1 MFTLNTYTFFCPG
14 LLLVLAGCAQSPAA
28 SSARDTAFSHSLKPV
43 APADIW
49 KRSPEV
55 TREGR
60 YTLVS
65 VKSADAQREPL
76 NQLIDITMP
85 VSLVSSVGEGFR
97 YLLFQSGYSL
107 CGRYGANFAEL
118 LNRPLPAVQRRLGPV
133 RLSEALQVVAGPAW
147 RMTVD
152 EVNRE
157 VCFVLRE
164 AYLAQ
169 ARPGTS
175 PATTTAASPVISSP
189 APASAAGTP
198 SLSASA
204 QPGRSETLPLPAVPV
219 LASASTGQGVT
230 AKNTVPSPSASA
242 VATTP
247 AATSSGGV
255 VSPSQA
261 TAKNTASAPT
271 ASSPSGAASVVS
283 GAAPAGRNPFSG
295 SDLTGKTTV
304 TAAVASSSHPA
315 SPAASASSSLT
326 TSSAPAS
333 SAPVPAPKLTGT
345 PVKALPSGPEWKA
358 AAGITLKESLTAWA
372 EKADCPNGGH
382 WVVIWQTPV
391 DYLIEAPLTFRGSFE
406 SALDQVFD
414 LYRPAEKRLYA
425 EAHRAQCLV
434 SVAGRPADR

>member
-28 SSARDTAFSHSLKPV
+28 SSVRDAAFSHSLKPA

-49 KRSPEV
+49 QRSPEV

-85 VSLVSSVGEGFR
+85 VSLVSSVGDGFR

-107 CGRYGANFAEL
+107 CGRYGADFAEL

-169 ARPGTS
+169 TKTRPGTS
-175 PATTTAASPVISSP
+175 PVTTTPAVASAV
-189 APASAAGTP
+189 PASAGGT
-198 SLSASA
+198 SSVGTR
-204 QPGRSETLPLPAVPV
+204 PGRSETLPLPAVPV
-219 LASASTGQGVT
+219 LTTSSPGQGVT
-230 AKNTVPSPSASA
+230 VKNTAASPSVSA
-242 VATTP
+242 AVTTP
-247 AATSSGGV
+247 AATSTGGV
-255 VSPSQA
+255 VSPSQVK
-261 TAKNTASAPT
+261 AKNTVSAPT
-271 ASSPSGAASVVS
+271 AASPSGATSAAS
-283 GAAPAGRNPFSG
+283 GAVTSGRNPFSG

-304 TAAVASSSHPA
+304 TAVVASSSHPA

-326 TSSAPAS
+326 PSSAPALS
-333 SAPVPAPKLTGT
+333 VPAPAPKLTGT

-358 AAGITLKESLTAWA
+358 AAGTTLKESLTAWA
-372 EKADCPNGGH
+372 ERAICPNGGN

-434 SVAGRPADR
+434 SVTGRPADR

>member
-1 MFTLNTYTFFCPG
+1 MFTLNTYSFFCPG

-28 SSARDTAFSHSLKPV
+28 SSARDTAFSHSLKPA

-49 KRSPEV
+49 QRSPEV

-85 VSLVSSVGEGFR
+85 VSLVSSVGDGFR

-107 CGRYGANFAEL
+107 CGRYGADFAEL

-175 PATTTAASPVISSP
+175 PATTTAASPVISSL
-189 APASAAGTP
+189 APASAAGAP

-219 LASASTGQGVT
+219 LASASPGQGVA
-230 AKNTVPSPSASA
+230 AKNTAASPSVSA
-242 VATTP
+242 AGTTP
-247 AATSSGGV
+247 AATSIGGV
-255 VSPSQA
+255 TSSSQVKE
-261 TAKNTASAPT
+261 KNTVSAP
-271 ASSPSGAASVVS
+271 AAASPSGAIVS

-326 TSSAPAS
+326 SSSVPAS

>member
-1 MFTLNTYTFFCPG
+1 MSINTYTFLCPG
-14 LLLVLAGCAQSPAA
+14 LFLMLAGCTQSPAA
-28 SSARDTAFSHSLKPV
+28 SSARDAAFSDSLKPAV
-43 APADIW
+43 PADIW
-49 KRSPEV
+49 QRSPEV

-60 YTLVS
+60 YTLIS

-85 VSLVSSVGEGFR
+85 VSLVNSVGEGFR

-107 CGRYGANFAEL
+107 CGRYGAEFAEV

-157 VCFVLRE
+157 VCFVLRD

-169 ARPGTS
+169 ARPASS
-175 PATTTAASPVISSP
+175 PVTAAPAVSAFAAAVSS
-189 APASAAGTP
+189 AGVQT
-198 SLSASA
+198 L
-204 QPGRSETLPLPAVPV
+204 QDETHPLPAVPV
-219 LASASTGQGVT
+219 LTASGSGGNGTV
-230 AKNTVPSPSASA
+230 NTPPVSPSSSTAT
-242 VATTP
+242 VNQMATTGGHAAVSP
-247 AATSSGGV
+247 SLTPATANNKSPAAVVASAATSPDATST
-255 VSPSQA
+255 PSTA
-261 TAKNTASAPT
+261 TTAI
-271 ASSPSGAASVVS
+271 
-283 GAAPAGRNPFSG
+283 GRNPFSG
-295 SDLTGKTTV
+295 KDLSGKITASTAVVSTV
-304 TAAVASSSHPA
+304 
-315 SPAASASSSLT
+315 SPSPVPVL
-326 TSSAPAS
+326 SAP
-333 SAPVPAPKLTGT
+333 PPQLTGT
-345 PVKALPSGPEWKA
+345 PVKALSSGPEWKA
-358 AAGITLKESLTAWA
+358 AAGITLQESLTAWA

-391 DYLIEAPLTFRGSFE
+391 DYLVEAPLTFRGSFE

-434 SVAGRPADR
+434 SVTGRPVDR

>member
-1 MFTLNTYTFFCPG
+1 MFTINSCTFFCPG

-28 SSARDTAFSHSLKPV
+28 SSARDAAFSHSLKP
-43 APADIW
+43 ASPADIW
-49 KRSPEV
+49 QRSPEV

-85 VSLVSSVGEGFR
+85 VSLVSSVGDGFR

-107 CGRYGANFAEL
+107 CGRYGADFAEL

-164 AYLAQ
+164 AYLVQ
-169 ARPGTS
+169 ARPAPS
-175 PATTTAASPVISSP
+175 PVTTTPSSPVVSSVAQVP
-189 APASAAGTP
+189 AAGT
-198 SLSASA
+198 SSVSTR
-204 QPGRSETLPLPAVPV
+204 PGQSETLPLPAVPV
-219 LASASTGQGVT
+219 LAMSSPGQGVT
-230 AKNTVPSPSASA
+230 VKNTAASPSVSA
-242 VATTP
+242 AGATP
-247 AATSSGGV
+247 AATSTGGV
-255 VSPSQA
+255 VSPPQVK
-261 TAKNTASAPT
+261 AKNTVSVPT
-271 ASSPSGAASVVS
+271 AASPSGVT
-283 GAAPAGRNPFSG
+283 AAPGAVTSGRNPFSG
-295 SDLTGKTTV
+295 RDLTGKATATV
-304 TAAVASSSHPA
+304 PASSSSRPA
-315 SPAASASSSLT
+315 SPVVSASPSLT
-326 TSSAPAS
+326 SSSSVALSASAPA
-333 SAPVPAPKLTGT
+333 PALTGT
-345 PVKALPSGPEWKA
+345 PVTALPSGPEWKA
-358 AAGITLKESLTAWA
+358 VAGTTLQESLTAWA

-391 DYLIEAPLTFRGSFE
+391 DYRIEAPLTFRGSFE
-406 SALDQVFD
+406 SALDQVFE

-434 SVAGRPADR
+434 SVTGRPVDR

>member
-1 MFTLNTYTFFCPG
+1 MFTLNTYPFFCSG
-14 LLLVLAGCAQSPAA
+14 LLLVLAGCSQSPAA
-28 SSARDTAFSHSLKPV
+28 SSARDAAFSHSLKPA

-49 KRSPEV
+49 QRSPEV

-85 VSLVSSVGEGFR
+85 VSLVSSVGDGFR

-107 CGRYGANFAEL
+107 CGRYGADFAEL

-169 ARPGTS
+169 AKTRPGSS
-175 PATTTAASPVISSP
+175 PVTTTPAVASAV
-189 APASAAGTP
+189 PASAGGT
-198 SLSASA
+198 SSVGIR
-204 QPGRSETLPLPAVPV
+204 PGQSETLPLPAVPV
-219 LASASTGQGVT
+219 LTTSSPGQGATV
-230 AKNTVPSPSASA
+230 KNTAASPSVS
-242 VATTP
+242 VAGTAP
-247 AATSSGGV
+247 AATSIGGV
-255 VSPSQA
+255 VSPSQVK
-261 TAKNTASAPT
+261 AKNTVSAPT
-271 ASSPSGAASVVS
+271 AASASGAAFAAS
-283 GAAPAGRNPFSG
+283 GAVPAGRNPFSG
-295 SDLTGKTTV
+295 RDPAGKTTATAPV
-304 TAAVASSSHPA
+304 TSSSHPV
-315 SPAASASSSLT
+315 SPAASATSSLT
-326 TSSAPAS
+326 PSSAPALS
-333 SAPVPAPKLTGT
+333 VPAPAPKLTGT
-345 PVKALPSGPEWKA
+345 PITALPSGAEWKA
-358 AAGITLKESLTAWA
+358 AAGTTLKESLTAWA
-372 EKADCPNGGH
+372 EKADCPNGGN

-434 SVAGRPADR
+434 SVTGHPADR

>member
-1 MFTLNTYTFFCPG
+1 MSINTYTFLCPG

-28 SSARDTAFSHSLKPV
+28 SSVRDAAFSHSLKPA

-49 KRSPEV
+49 QRSPEV

-85 VSLVSSVGEGFR
+85 VSLVSSVGDGFR

-107 CGRYGANFAEL
+107 CGRYGAEFAEL

-157 VCFVLRE
+157 VCFVLRD

-169 ARPGTS
+169 ARPASS
-175 PATTTAASPVISSP
+175 PVTAAP
-189 APASAAGTP
+189 AVAPAVSASAAGV
-198 SLSASA
+198 SSAGV
-204 QPGRSETLPLPAVPV
+204 QTRQSETLPLPAVPV
-219 LASASTGQGVT
+219 LTASGSGSNGTVKTPPVSSPPPASS
-230 AKNTVPSPSASA
+230 ATV
-242 VATTP
+242 
-247 AATSSGGV
+247 
-255 VSPSQA
+255 
-261 TAKNTASAPT
+261 KNTASSTVKTSAKVP
-271 ASSPSGAASVVS
+271 AAGTPVV
-283 GAAPAGRNPFSG
+283 AATGCNPFSG
-295 SDLTGKTTV
+295 KNLTGKTTA
-304 TAAVASSSHPA
+304 TTPAVST
-315 SPAASASSSLT
+315 ASASPV
-326 TSSAPAS
+326 APT
-333 SAPVPAPKLTGT
+333 APSPTPALSTPAPKLIGT
-345 PVKALPSGPEWKA
+345 PVKAQPSGPEWKA
-358 AAGITLKESLTAWA
+358 AAGTTLKESLTAWA

-391 DYLIEAPLTFRGSFE
+391 DYRIEAPLTFRGSFE
-406 SALDQVFD
+406 SALDQVFE

-425 EAHRAQCLV
+425 EANRTQCLV
-434 SVAGRPADR
+434 SVTGRPVDR

>member
-1 MFTLNTYTFFCPG
+1 MFTLNSYPFFCPG
-14 LLLVLAGCAQSPAA
+14 LLLVLAGCAQSPGA
-28 SSARDTAFSHSLKPV
+28 SSARDAAFSHSLKPV

-49 KRSPEV
+49 QRSPEV

-85 VSLVSSVGEGFR
+85 MSLVSSVGDGFR

-107 CGRYGANFAEL
+107 CGRYGADFAEL

-147 RMTVD
+147 RMSVD

-157 VCFVLRE
+157 ICFVLRD

-169 ARPGTS
+169 ARPASS
-175 PATTTAASPVISSP
+175 PVTTAP
-189 APASAAGTP
+189 AVSASAAGV
-198 SLSASA
+198 SSAGV
-204 QPGRSETLPLPAVPV
+204 QTRQSETHPLPSVPV
-219 LASASTGQGVT
+219 LTASGSGGNGTVNTPPVSPSSSTATVNQMATTGGHAAVSPSLAPATTNNKSPAVVVASAATSPDATST
-230 AKNTVPSPSASA
+230 PS
-242 VATTP
+242 VATT
-247 AATSSGGV
+247 AI
-255 VSPSQA
+255 
-261 TAKNTASAPT
+261 
-271 ASSPSGAASVVS
+271 
-283 GAAPAGRNPFSG
+283 GRNPFSG
-295 SDLTGKTTV
+295 KDLSGKITAPTAVVSTV
-304 TAAVASSSHPA
+304 
-315 SPAASASSSLT
+315 SPS
-326 TSSAPAS
+326 
-333 SAPVPAPKLTGT
+333 PVPSLSTPDPKLTST
-345 PVKALPSGPEWKA
+345 PVKALSFGPEWKA
-358 AAGITLKESLTAWA
+358 AAGITLQESLTAWA

-434 SVAGRPADR
+434 SVTGRPADR

>member
-1 MFTLNTYTFFCPG
+1 MSINTYTFLCPG

-28 SSARDTAFSHSLKPV
+28 SSARDAAFSHSLKPA

-49 KRSPEV
+49 QRSPEV

-85 VSLVSSVGEGFR
+85 VSLVSSVGDGFR

-107 CGRYGANFAEL
+107 CGRYGAEFAEL

-157 VCFVLRE
+157 VCFVLRD

-169 ARPGTS
+169 ARPASS
-175 PATTTAASPVISSP
+175 PVTAAP
-189 APASAAGTP
+189 AVAPAVSASAAGV
-198 SLSASA
+198 SSAGV
-204 QPGRSETLPLPAVPV
+204 QTRQSETLPLPAVPV
-219 LASASTGQGVT
+219 LTASGSGSNGTVKTPPVSCPLPASS
-230 AKNTVPSPSASA
+230 ATV
-242 VATTP
+242 
-247 AATSSGGV
+247 
-255 VSPSQA
+255 
-261 TAKNTASAPT
+261 KNTASSTVKTSAKVP
-271 ASSPSGAASVVS
+271 AAGTPVV
-283 GAAPAGRNPFSG
+283 AATGRNPFSG
-295 SDLTGKTTV
+295 KNLTGKTTA
-304 TAAVASSSHPA
+304 TTPAVST
-315 SPAASASSSLT
+315 ASASPV
-326 TSSAPAS
+326 APT
-333 SAPVPAPKLTGT
+333 APSPGPALSTPAPKLIGT
-345 PVKALPSGPEWKA
+345 PVKAQPSGPEWKA
-358 AAGITLKESLTAWA
+358 AAGTTLKESLTAWA

-391 DYLIEAPLTFRGSFE
+391 DYRIEAPLTFRGSFE
-406 SALDQVFD
+406 SALDQVFE

-425 EAHRAQCLV
+425 EANRTQCLV
-434 SVAGRPADR
+434 SVAGRPVDR

>member
-1 MFTLNTYTFFCPG
+1 M
-14 LLLVLAGCAQSPAA
+14 LAGCTHSPAA
-28 SSARDTAFSHSLKPV
+28 SSARDAAFSDSLKAA

-49 KRSPEV
+49 QRPPEV

-85 VSLVSSVGEGFR
+85 VSLVNSVGDGFR

-107 CGRYGANFAEL
+107 CGHYGAEFAEL

-157 VCFVLRE
+157 VCFVLRD

-169 ARPGTS
+169 ARPT
-175 PATTTAASPVISSP
+175 SSP
-189 APASAAGTP
+189 ITVPAVAPAVFASSAGVQTWP
-198 SLSASA
+198 
-204 QPGRSETLPLPAVPV
+204 SETNLLPAVPV
-219 LASASTGQGVT
+219 LTASGSGG
-230 AKNTVPSPSASA
+230 NGTVKTPPVSPSSSTAT
-242 VATTP
+242 VNQMATTGGHAAVSP
-247 AATSSGGV
+247 SLTPVTTNNKSPVAVVASAATSPGATST
-255 VSPSQA
+255 PSTA
-261 TAKNTASAPT
+261 TTAI
-271 ASSPSGAASVVS
+271 
-283 GAAPAGRNPFSG
+283 GRNPFSG
-295 SDLTGKTTV
+295 KDLSGKTTAPKSV
-304 TAAVASSSHPA
+304 VLTA
-315 SPAASASSSLT
+315 SPSP
-326 TSSAPAS
+326 APALS
-333 SAPVPAPKLTGT
+333 TPAPKLTGT
-345 PVKALPSGPEWKA
+345 PVKALSSGPEWKA
-358 AAGITLKESLTAWA
+358 AAGITLQESLTAWA

-391 DYLIEAPLTFRGSFE
+391 DYRIEAPLTFRGSFE

-425 EAHRAQCLV
+425 EANRAQCLV
-434 SVAGRPADR
+434 SVTGRPVDR

>member
-28 SSARDTAFSHSLKPV
+28 SSARDTAFSLSLKPA

-85 VSLVSSVGEGFR
+85 VSLVSSVGDGFR

-107 CGRYGANFAEL
+107 CGRYGADFAEL

-198 SLSASA
+198 SLSA
-204 QPGRSETLPLPAVPV
+204 QQGRSETLPLPAVPV
-219 LASASTGQGVT
+219 LASASPGQGVA
-230 AKNTVPSPSASA
+230 AKNTTASSSS
-242 VATTP
+242 VTATNPPVT
-247 AATSSGGV
+247 TVGGV
-255 VSPSQA
+255 VSPA
-261 TAKNTASAPT
+261 TAKNTASAPA
-271 ASSPSGAASVVS
+271 ASSPSGAASAVS
-283 GAAPAGRNPFSG
+283 GAAPARRNPFSG
-295 SDLTGKTTV
+295 SDLTGKNTV
-304 TAAVASSSHPA
+304 TAPVTTSSHPV

-326 TSSAPAS
+326 TSSAPAL

-345 PVKALPSGPEWKA
+345 PVKAQPSGPEWKA
-358 AAGITLKESLTAWA
+358 AAGTTLKESLTAWA

-425 EAHRAQCLV
+425 EANRLQCLV
-434 SVAGRPADR
+434 SVTGWPADR

>member
-1 MFTLNTYTFFCPG
+1 MFTINSCTFFCPG

-28 SSARDTAFSHSLKPV
+28 SSARDAAFSHSLKP
-43 APADIW
+43 ASPADIW
-49 KRSPEV
+49 QRSPEV

-85 VSLVSSVGEGFR
+85 VSLVSSVGDGFR

-107 CGRYGANFAEL
+107 CGRYGADFAEL

-169 ARPGTS
+169 AKTRPGSS
-175 PATTTAASPVISSP
+175 PVTTTPAVASAV
-189 APASAAGTP
+189 PASAAG
-198 SLSASA
+198 ASSVGTR
-204 QPGRSETLPLPAVPV
+204 PGQSETLPLPAVPV
-219 LASASTGQGVT
+219 LATSSPGQGVT
-230 AKNTVPSPSASA
+230 VKKTAASPSVSA
-242 VATTP
+242 AGTTP
-247 AATSSGGV
+247 AATSTGGV
-255 VSPSQA
+255 VSPSQVK
-261 TAKNTASAPT
+261 AKNTVSAPT
-271 ASSPSGAASVVS
+271 AASPSGATSAAS
-283 GAAPAGRNPFSG
+283 GAVTSGRNPFSG
-295 SDLTGKTTV
+295 SDLTGKTTATTLV
-304 TAAVASSSHPA
+304 TSSPHAA

-326 TSSAPAS
+326 PSSVPAS

-358 AAGITLKESLTAWA
+358 AAGTTLKESLTVWA
-372 EKADCPNGGH
+372 EKADCPNGGN

-434 SVAGRPADR
+434 SVTGRPADR

>member
-1 MFTLNTYTFFCPG
+1 MSINTYTFFCPG

-28 SSARDTAFSHSLKPV
+28 SSARDAAFSHSLKPP

-49 KRSPEV
+49 QRSPEV

-85 VSLVSSVGEGFR
+85 VSLVSSVGDGFR

-107 CGRYGANFAEL
+107 CGRYGADFAEL

-169 ARPGTS
+169 AKTRPGTS
-175 PATTTAASPVISSP
+175 PATTTAASPVVSSVAQVP
-189 APASAAGTP
+189 AAQTPSAGT
-198 SLSASA
+198 
-204 QPGRSETLPLPAVPV
+204 QPGRSETLPLPALPV
-219 LASASTGQGVT
+219 LATSSTGQGVAAKST
-230 AKNTVPSPSASA
+230 PVSPSSVTATNPAATTTGAVVSPSPVQAKNTVSATTAASPS
-242 VATTP
+242 VATS
-247 AATSSGGV
+247 AATTT
-255 VSPSQA
+255 
-261 TAKNTASAPT
+261 TAP
-271 ASSPSGAASVVS
+271 
-283 GAAPAGRNPFSG
+283 GRNPFSG
-295 SDLTGKTTV
+295 RDLAGKSTV
-304 TAAVASSSHPA
+304 TAPAASSRPA
-315 SPAASASSSLT
+315 SPAVSASPSLT
-326 TSSAPAS
+326 AS
-333 SAPVPAPKLTGT
+333 SAVVSPASAPAPKLTGT
-345 PVKALPSGPEWKA
+345 PVTALPSGPEWKA
-358 AAGITLKESLTAWA
+358 AAGITLRESLTAWA

-425 EAHRAQCLV
+425 EAHRSQCLV
-434 SVAGRPADR
+434 SVTGRPVDR

>member
-1 MFTLNTYTFFCPG
+1 MSINTYTFLCPG

-28 SSARDTAFSHSLKPV
+28 SSARDAAFSHSLKPA

-49 KRSPEV
+49 QRSPEV

-85 VSLVSSVGEGFR
+85 VSLVSSVGDGFR

-107 CGRYGANFAEL
+107 CGRYGAEFAEL

-133 RLSEALQVVAGPAW
+133 RLSEALQVVAGLAW

-157 VCFVLRE
+157 VCFVLRD

-169 ARPGTS
+169 ARPASS
-175 PATTTAASPVISSP
+175 PVTAAPAVAPAIS
-189 APASAAGTP
+189 ASAAGV
-198 SLSASA
+198 SSAGV
-204 QPGRSETLPLPAVPV
+204 QTRQSETHPLPAVPV
-219 LASASTGQGVT
+219 LTASGSGSNGTVKTPPVLSPPPASS
-230 AKNTVPSPSASA
+230 ATV
-242 VATTP
+242 
-247 AATSSGGV
+247 
-255 VSPSQA
+255 
-261 TAKNTASAPT
+261 KNTASSTVKTSAKVP
-271 ASSPSGAASVVS
+271 AAGTPVV
-283 GAAPAGRNPFSG
+283 AATGRNPFSG
-295 SDLTGKTTV
+295 KDLSGKTTATTQTV
-304 TAAVASSSHPA
+304 S
-315 SPAASASSSLT
+315 T
-326 TSSAPAS
+326 TSPSPVAPTVS
-333 SAPVPAPKLTGT
+333 SPTPALSTPAPKLIGT

-358 AAGITLKESLTAWA
+358 AAGTTLQESLTAWA

-382 WVVIWQTPV
+382 WVVIWQSPV
-391 DYLIEAPLTFRGSFE
+391 DYRIEAPLTFRGSFE

-425 EAHRAQCLV
+425 EANRVQCLV
-434 SVAGRPADR
+434 SVT

>member
-1 MFTLNTYTFFCPG
+1 MSINTYIFLFPG
-14 LLLVLAGCAQSPAA
+14 LFLMLAGCTQSLAV
-28 SSARDTAFSHSLKPV
+28 SSAHDAAFSGSLKPA

-49 KRSPEV
+49 QRSPEV

-85 VSLVSSVGEGFR
+85 VSLVNSVGDGFR

-107 CGRYGANFAEL
+107 CGRYGADFSEL

-157 VCFVLRE
+157 VCFVLRD

-169 ARPGTS
+169 TRPASS
-175 PATTTAASPVISSP
+175 PVTAAP
-189 APASAAGTP
+189 AVSASAAGV
-198 SLSASA
+198 SSASA
-204 QPGRSETLPLPAVPV
+204 QTGPSETHPLPAVPV
-219 LASASTGQGVT
+219 LTASGTGGIGTVKTAPVSTSSSTAAINQMVTTGGHAAASPLLTPVTTDNKSSSAAVAASAT
-230 AKNTVPSPSASA
+230 
-242 VATTP
+242 
-247 AATSSGGV
+247 
-255 VSPSQA
+255 SQA
-261 TAKNTASAPT
+261 TP
-271 ASSPSGAASVVS
+271 SPVVAAT
-283 GAAPAGRNPFSG
+283 GRNPFSRK
-295 SDLTGKTTV
+295 DLSGKTI
-304 TAAVASSSHPA
+304 APASVVSTA
-315 SPAASASSSLT
+315 SPAP
-326 TSSAPAS
+326 APAL
-333 SAPVPAPKLTGT
+333 ATPARKLIGT

-358 AAGITLKESLTAWA
+358 AAGITLQESLTAWA

-391 DYLIEAPLTFRGSFE
+391 DYRIEAPLTFRGSFE
-406 SALDQVFD
+406 SALDQMFD

-425 EAHRAQCLV
+425 EANRAQCLV
-434 SVAGRPADR
+434 SVTGRPVDR

>member
-1 MFTLNTYTFFCPG
+1 MSINTYTFLCPG

-28 SSARDTAFSHSLKPV
+28 SSARDAAFSHSLKPA

-49 KRSPEV
+49 QRSPEV

-85 VSLVSSVGEGFR
+85 VSLVSSVGDGFR

-107 CGRYGANFAEL
+107 CGRYGAEFAEL

-157 VCFVLRE
+157 VCFVLRD

-169 ARPGTS
+169 ARPASS
-175 PATTTAASPVISSP
+175 PVTAAP
-189 APASAAGTP
+189 AVAPAVSASAAGV
-198 SLSASA
+198 SSAGV
-204 QPGRSETLPLPAVPV
+204 QTRQSETHPLPAVPV
-219 LASASTGQGVT
+219 LTASGSGSNGTVKTPPVSSPLPASS
-230 AKNTVPSPSASA
+230 ATV
-242 VATTP
+242 
-247 AATSSGGV
+247 
-255 VSPSQA
+255 
-261 TAKNTASAPT
+261 KNTASSTVNTSAKVPAGGT
-271 ASSPSGAASVVS
+271 PAVAAT
-283 GAAPAGRNPFSG
+283 GRNPFSG
-295 SDLTGKTTV
+295 KNLTGKTTA
-304 TAAVASSSHPA
+304 TTPAVSTTSA
-315 SPAASASSSLT
+315 SPV
-326 TSSAPAS
+326 APT
-333 SAPVPAPKLTGT
+333 APSPGPALSTPAPKLIGT
-345 PVKALPSGPEWKA
+345 PVKALPSGPQWKA
-358 AAGITLKESLTAWA
+358 AAGTTLKESLTAWA

-382 WVVIWQTPV
+382 WVVIWQSPV
-391 DYLIEAPLTFRGSFE
+391 DYRIEAPLTFRGSFE
-406 SALDQVFD
+406 SALDQVFE

-425 EAHRAQCLV
+425 EANRTQCLV
-434 SVAGRPADR
+434 SVTGRPVDR

>member
-28 SSARDTAFSHSLKPV
+28 SSARDTAFSHSQKPA

-85 VSLVSSVGEGFR
+85 VSLVSSVGDGFR

-118 LNRPLPAVQRRLGPV
+118 LNRLLPAVQRRLGPV

-175 PATTTAASPVISSP
+175 PATTTAASPVISSL
-189 APASAAGTP
+189 APASAPGASSAGTR
-198 SLSASA
+198 
-204 QPGRSETLPLPAVPV
+204 PGRSETLPLPAVPV
-219 LASASTGQGVT
+219 LATTSPGQGVA
-230 AKNTVPSPSASA
+230 AKNTVPSPSASV

-247 AATSSGGV
+247 ATTSSGGV
-255 VSPSQA
+255 VSPSQVK
-261 TAKNTASAPT
+261 AKNTVSAPAA
-271 ASSPSGAASVVS
+271 ASSSGAASAVS

-295 SDLTGKTTV
+295 RDLTGKTTV

-333 SAPVPAPKLTGT
+333 SVSVPAPKLTGT

-358 AAGITLKESLTAWA
+358 AAGTTLKESLTAWA
-372 EKADCPNGGH
+372 EKADCPNGGN

>member
-1 MFTLNTYTFFCPG
+1 MSINTYTFLCPG

-28 SSARDTAFSHSLKPV
+28 SSARDAAFSHSLKPA

-49 KRSPEV
+49 QRSPEV

-85 VSLVSSVGEGFR
+85 VSLVNSVGDGFR

-107 CGRYGANFAEL
+107 CGRYGAEFAEL

-157 VCFVLRE
+157 VCFVLRD

-169 ARPGTS
+169 ARPASS
-175 PATTTAASPVISSP
+175 PVTAAP
-189 APASAAGTP
+189 AVAPAVSASAAGA
-198 SLSASA
+198 SSAGV
-204 QPGRSETLPLPAVPV
+204 QTRQSETLPLPAVPV
-219 LASASTGQGVT
+219 LTASGSGSNGTVKTPPVLSPPPASSATV
-230 AKNTVPSPSASA
+230 KNTDSSTVRTSEKVPAGGTPAVAATGRNPFSGKNLTGKTTATTQTVSTTSPSP
-242 VATTP
+242 V
-247 AATSSGGV
+247 
-255 VSPSQA
+255 
-261 TAKNTASAPT
+261 APT
-271 ASSPSGAASVVS
+271 ASSPT
-283 GAAPAGRNPFSG
+283 PALS
-295 SDLTGKTTV
+295 T
-304 TAAVASSSHPA
+304 
-315 SPAASASSSLT
+315 
-326 TSSAPAS
+326 
-333 SAPVPAPKLTGT
+333 PAPKLTGT
-345 PVKALPSGPEWKA
+345 PVKALPSGPQWKA
-358 AAGITLKESLTAWA
+358 AAGTTLKESLIAWA

-382 WVVIWQTPV
+382 WVVIWQSPV
-391 DYLIEAPLTFRGSFE
+391 DYRIEAPLTFRGSFE

-425 EAHRAQCLV
+425 EANRTQCLV
-434 SVAGRPADR
+434 SVTGRPVDR

>member
-28 SSARDTAFSHSLKPV
+28 SSARDAAFSHSLEP
-43 APADIW
+43 ATPADIW
-49 KRSPEV
+49 QRSPEV

-85 VSLVSSVGEGFR
+85 VSLVSSVGDGFR

-175 PATTTAASPVISSP
+175 PATPTAASPVILSL

-204 QPGRSETLPLPAVPV
+204 SAQPGRIETLPLPAVPA
-219 LASASTGQGVT
+219 LASVSPGQGV
-230 AKNTVPSPSASA
+230 AVKNTAASPSF
-242 VATTP
+242 VTATNP
-247 AATSSGGV
+247 AATTVGGV
-255 VSPSQA
+255 VSPA

-271 ASSPSGAASVVS
+271 ASSPSGAASAAS

-295 SDLTGKTTV
+295 RDLTGKNTV
-304 TAAVASSSHPA
+304 TAPVTTSSHPA

-326 TSSAPAS
+326 TSSAPAL

-345 PVKALPSGPEWKA
+345 PVKAQPSGPEWKA
-358 AAGITLKESLTAWA
+358 AAGTTLKESLTAWA

-425 EAHRAQCLV
+425 EANRLQCLV
-434 SVAGRPADR
+434 SVTGWPADR

>member
-28 SSARDTAFSHSLKPV
+28 SSARDTAFSHSLKPA

-49 KRSPEV
+49 QRSPEV

-85 VSLVSSVGEGFR
+85 VSLVSSVGDGFR

-107 CGRYGANFAEL
+107 CGRYGADFAEL

-175 PATTTAASPVISSP
+175 PATTTAASPVISSLV
-189 APASAAGTP
+189 PASAAGTP

-219 LASASTGQGVT
+219 LASASPGQGVT

-242 VATTP
+242 VATTE

-255 VSPSQA
+255 VSPSPA

-271 ASSPSGAASVVS
+271 ASSPSGAASAVS

-295 SDLTGKTTV
+295 SDLTGKNTV

-315 SPAASASSSLT
+315 SPAASTTSSLT

-434 SVAGRPADR
+434 SVTGRPADR

>member
-1 MFTLNTYTFFCPG
+1 MNSCTFFCPG

-28 SSARDTAFSHSLKPV
+28 SSARDAAFSHSLKP
-43 APADIW
+43 ASPADIW
-49 KRSPEV
+49 QRSPEV

-85 VSLVSSVGEGFR
+85 VSLVSSVGDGFR

-107 CGRYGANFAEL
+107 CGRYGADFAEL

-169 ARPGTS
+169 AKTRPGSS
-175 PATTTAASPVISSP
+175 PVTTTPAVASAV
-189 APASAAGTP
+189 PASAAG
-198 SLSASA
+198 ASSVGTR
-204 QPGRSETLPLPAVPV
+204 PGQSETLPLPAVPV
-219 LASASTGQGVT
+219 LATSSPGQGVT
-230 AKNTVPSPSASA
+230 VKKTAASPSVSA
-242 VATTP
+242 AGTTP
-247 AATSSGGV
+247 AATSTGGV
-255 VSPSQA
+255 VSPSQVK
-261 TAKNTASAPT
+261 AKNTVSAPT
-271 ASSPSGAASVVS
+271 AASPSGATSAAS
-283 GAAPAGRNPFSG
+283 GAVTSGRNPFSG
-295 SDLTGKTTV
+295 SDLTGKTTATTLV
-304 TAAVASSSHPA
+304 TSSPHAA

-326 TSSAPAS
+326 PSSVPAS

-358 AAGITLKESLTAWA
+358 AAGTTLKESLTVWA
-372 EKADCPNGGH
+372 EKADCPNGGN

-434 SVAGRPADR
+434 SVTGRPADR

>member
-1 MFTLNTYTFFCPG
+1 MSINTYTFLCPG

-28 SSARDTAFSHSLKPV
+28 SSARDAAFSHSLKPA

-49 KRSPEV
+49 QRSPEV

-85 VSLVSSVGEGFR
+85 VSLVNSVGDGFR

-107 CGRYGANFAEL
+107 CGRYGADFSEL

-157 VCFVLRE
+157 VCFVLRD

-169 ARPGTS
+169 ARPASS
-175 PATTTAASPVISSP
+175 PVTAAPAIS
-189 APASAAGTP
+189 ASAAGA
-198 SLSASA
+198 SSAGV
-204 QPGRSETLPLPAVPV
+204 QTRQSETLPLPAVPV
-219 LASASTGQGVT
+219 LTASGSGGNGTVKTPPVLSPPPASSATV
-230 AKNTVPSPSASA
+230 KNTASSTVKTSAKVPAAGTPA
-242 VATTP
+242 VAATGRNPFSGKDLSGKTTATTP
-247 AATSSGGV
+247 AVSTT
-255 VSPSQA
+255 SPSPV
-261 TAKNTASAPT
+261 APT
-271 ASSPSGAASVVS
+271 ASSPT
-283 GAAPAGRNPFSG
+283 PALS
-295 SDLTGKTTV
+295 T
-304 TAAVASSSHPA
+304 
-315 SPAASASSSLT
+315 
-326 TSSAPAS
+326 
-333 SAPVPAPKLTGT
+333 PAPKLTGT

-358 AAGITLKESLTAWA
+358 AAGTTLKESLTAWA
-372 EKADCPNGGH
+372 DKADCPNGSH
-382 WVVIWQTPV
+382 WVVIWQSPV
-391 DYLIEAPLTFRGSFE
+391 DYRIEAPLTFRGSFE

-425 EAHRAQCLV
+425 EANRTQCLV
-434 SVAGRPADR
+434 SVTGRPVDR

>member
-1 MFTLNTYTFFCPG
+1 MFTLNSYPFFCPG
-14 LLLVLAGCAQSPAA
+14 LLLVLAGCAQSPGA
-28 SSARDTAFSHSLKPV
+28 SSARDAAFSHSLKPV

-49 KRSPEV
+49 QRSPEV

-85 VSLVSSVGEGFR
+85 MSLVSSVGDGFR

-107 CGRYGANFAEL
+107 CGRYGADFAEL

-147 RMTVD
+147 RMSVD

-157 VCFVLRE
+157 ICFVLRD

-169 ARPGTS
+169 ARPASS
-175 PATTTAASPVISSP
+175 PVTTAP
-189 APASAAGTP
+189 AVSASAAGV
-198 SLSASA
+198 SSAGV
-204 QPGRSETLPLPAVPV
+204 QTRQSETHPLPSVPV
-219 LASASTGQGVT
+219 LTASGSGGNGTV
-230 AKNTVPSPSASA
+230 NTPPVSPSSSTAT
-242 VATTP
+242 VNQMATTGGHAAVSP
-247 AATSSGGV
+247 SLAPATTNNKSPAVVVASAATSPDATST
-255 VSPSQA
+255 PSAA
-261 TAKNTASAPT
+261 TTAI
-271 ASSPSGAASVVS
+271 
-283 GAAPAGRNPFSG
+283 GRNPFSG
-295 SDLTGKTTV
+295 KDLSGKITAPTAVVSTV
-304 TAAVASSSHPA
+304 
-315 SPAASASSSLT
+315 SPS
-326 TSSAPAS
+326 
-333 SAPVPAPKLTGT
+333 PVPSLSTPDPKLTST
-345 PVKALPSGPEWKA
+345 PVKALSFGPEWKA
-358 AAGITLKESLTAWA
+358 AAGITLQESLTAWA

-434 SVAGRPADR
+434 SVTGRPADR

>member
-1 MFTLNTYTFFCPG
+1 MFTLNTYPFFCSG
-14 LLLVLAGCAQSPAA
+14 LLLVLAGCAQSPAV
-28 SSARDTAFSHSLKPV
+28 SSARDAAFSHSLKPT

-49 KRSPEV
+49 QRSPEV

-85 VSLVSSVGEGFR
+85 VSLVSSVGDGFR

-107 CGRYGANFAEL
+107 CGRYGADFAEL

-175 PATTTAASPVISSP
+175 PATTTAASPVISSL

-219 LASASTGQGVT
+219 LATTATGQGVA
-230 AKNTVPSPSASA
+230 AKNTAASPSSVTATNPP
-242 VATTP
+242 VATV
-247 AATSSGGV
+247 GGV
-255 VSPSQA
+255 VSPA

-271 ASSPSGAASVVS
+271 AKSPSGAASAVS

-295 SDLTGKTTV
+295 SDLTGKNTV

-358 AAGITLKESLTAWA
+358 AAGTTLKESLTAWA
-372 EKADCPNGGH
+372 EKADCPNGGN

>member
-1 MFTLNTYTFFCPG
+1 MFPINTYPFFCSG

-28 SSARDTAFSHSLKPV
+28 SSARDAAFSHSLKPA

-49 KRSPEV
+49 QRSPEV
-55 TREGR
+55 IREGR

-85 VSLVSSVGEGFR
+85 VSLVSSVGDGFR

-107 CGRYGANFAEL
+107 CGRYGADFAEL

-164 AYLAQ
+164 AYLVQ
-169 ARPGTS
+169 ARPVSS
-175 PATTTAASPVISSP
+175 PVTTTAASPVVSSVAQVP
-189 APASAAGTP
+189 AAGT
-198 SLSASA
+198 SSVST
-204 QPGRSETLPLPAVPV
+204 QPHHSETLPLPAMPV
-219 LASASTGQGVT
+219 LATSSPGQGVPV
-230 AKNTVPSPSASA
+230 KNTAVSPSVSA
-242 VATTP
+242 AVTTP
-247 AATSSGGV
+247 AVTSTGGV
-255 VSPSQA
+255 VSPP
-261 TAKNTASAPT
+261 NTVSAPT
-271 ASSPSGAASVVS
+271 AVSPSGATFTAS
-283 GAAPAGRNPFSG
+283 GAVTSGRNPFSG
-295 SDLTGKTTV
+295 RDLTGKTTA
-304 TAAVASSSHPA
+304 TALASSSSRPA
-315 SPAASASSSLT
+315 SPAASVSPPLTASSGALSA
-326 TSSAPAS
+326 SAPAL
-333 SAPVPAPKLTGT
+333 KLTGT
-345 PVKALPSGPEWKA
+345 PVTARPSGPEWKA
-358 AAGITLKESLTAWA
+358 AAGITLQESLTAWA

-391 DYLIEAPLTFRGSFE
+391 DYLIEAPLTFHGSFE

-414 LYRPAEKRLYA
+414 LYRTAEKRLYA
-425 EAHRAQCLV
+425 EASRMQCLV
-434 SVAGRPADR
+434 SVTGRPVDR